1 MPISSATLLVST
13 CVECL
18 LYGIAVAVFALSA
31 YLLVFHLR
39 MADSIFPM
47 LASLAALLLIC
58 SIHIALAL
66 AGAARA
72 FGPPTAVT
80 SHHRAGMLALYT
92 TANAVADGCLTW
104 RLWLA
109 WGRQARAA
117 AAPIIFLAATTG
129 CGYSAAYFASH
140 AWTAGFV
147 AAALVTHTAVTGL
160 IALRVYT
167 LHGPLTKESHA
178 LAKEMR
184 PQLLLLALN
193 GACYAVPLAV
203 LLILHLCHSAAAVV
217 LCDSMVHVT
226 LLVPALSVIRI
237 TIARGQSASTISTT
251 PWTDFPRRRPDTPAS
266 FVQPVPASP
275 HAPPVPATFPLTPAA
290 THSPATTL
298 APLSMASLPV
308 FPPPTHQ
315 DKVEGQSCLGIC
327 ICCVTPQSAVA
338 MGSSPLL
345 FSQ

>member
-39 MADSIFPM
+39 TADSLFPMLLM
-47 LASLAALLLIC
+47 LASLSALLLIC
-58 SIHIALAL
+58 SIHLALAL

-72 FGPPTAVT
+72 LGHPTPVT

-104 RLWLA
+104 RVWLA

-117 AAPIIFLAATTG
+117 AAPIILLAATTA
-129 CGYSAAYFASH
+129 CGYSAAKFASH
-140 AWTAGFV
+140 PWTTGFV
-147 AAALVTHTAVTGL
+147 ASALVTHTVVTGL

-184 PQLLLLALN
+184 PQLVLLALN

-203 LLILHLCHSAAAVV
+203 LLILHLCRSAAATV
-217 LCDSMVHVT
+217 LCDSMVHIT

-237 TIARGQSASTISTT
+237 TIARGKTASTISTT

-266 FVQPVPASP
+266 FLQ
-275 HAPPVPATFPLTPAA
+275 APPSSPQAPSLPITFPLTPAA
-290 THSPATTL
+290 THSPTTTL
-298 APLSMASLPV
+298 ARLSLPTL
-308 FPPPTHQ
+308 PPPAHQ
-315 DKVEGQSCLGIC
+315 DKEGQSCLGVC
-327 ICCVTPQSAVA
+327 ICCASPQSAV
-338 MGSSPLL
+338 GSIPLL
-345 FSQ
+345 FLQ